1 MRRRYVARYF
11 CVWSSLTKIL
21 SGLKIQNSKVTAAQ
35 LTTDY
40 KGADYTASL
49 TIGNPNIINE
59 SGVFVGH
66 YLQSVTKQLALGG
79 ELAYQYGP
87 AVPGGQMAVMSAAA
101 R

>member
-1 MRRRYVARYF
+1 MA
-11 CVWSSLTKIL
+11 
-21 SGLKIQNSKVTAAQ
+21 AAQ

-59 SGVFVGH
+59 SGVLVGH

-101 R
+101 RYAINLLVDAVCTSFLFLFINFTRQVR

>member
-1 MRRRYVARYF
+1 MICTWGR
-11 CVWSSLTKIL
+11 LTIFF
-21 SGLKIQNSKVTAAQ
+21 LKIQNSKVTAAQ